1 MLFLLSGLFLCYSL
15 FNLKHFAHLARPVQ
29 IPGKDWVIDYGG
41 IKNLPCPHIQSS
53 GLLEDNVLNA
63 VSVWKRKVANGS
75 EIGSNYWASLPALSR
90 RLDEAQRVVIAR
102 CWHIQACLL
111 SRPLTF
117 TDTLIGGT
125 DRHPELLTTA
135 SVLHCVQ
142 RLPIDSLAC
151 VCESVYVSEC
161 GWSRPG
167 GDYI

>member
-1 MLFLLSGLFLCYSL
+1 MWSTVLTL
-15 FNLKHFAHLARPVQ
+15 LARFRSQDKTEWLIIVGLKTFHVRIFSQ
-29 IPGKDWVIDYGG
+29 ADCW
-41 IKNLPCPHIQSS
+41 S
-53 GLLEDNVLNA
+53 LLEDNVLNA
-63 VSVWKRKVANGS
+63 VCVWKRKVANGS
-75 EIGSNYWASLPALSR
+75 EIGSNYWASLTALSR

-151 VCESVYVSEC
+151 VCVRVCMWVSVDGPGLEESTYNGFST
-161 GWSRPG
+161 WRRLRM
-167 GDYI
+167 